1 MENVVLSAKK
11 TWNLVTK
18 EEEIIQIERRT
29 YTSNIKNL
37 WLLKDAITLINTEK
51 PQSHI
56 DK

>member
-29 YTSNIKNL
+29 YTSNTKNL